1 MAKTGFWL
9 RGAKGKLASQRLAS
23 GGDERRERLS
33 AAGGAGQWWLGWLRD
48 RRVAP
53 KLRVKMCRALP
64 EGEGRRWK
72 VEVGGMILQNSK
84 L

>member
-48 RRVAP
+48 RR
-53 KLRVKMCRALP
+53 
-64 EGEGRRWK
+64 ERR
-72 VEVGGMILQNSK
+72 N
-84 L
+84 

>member
-33 AAGGAGQWWLGWLRD
+33 AAGGAGQWWLGWHQHAEQPVSLFFF
-48 RRVAP
+48 VLLYA
-53 KLRVKMCRALP
+53 
-64 EGEGRRWK
+64 
-72 VEVGGMILQNSK
+72 N
-84 L
+84 